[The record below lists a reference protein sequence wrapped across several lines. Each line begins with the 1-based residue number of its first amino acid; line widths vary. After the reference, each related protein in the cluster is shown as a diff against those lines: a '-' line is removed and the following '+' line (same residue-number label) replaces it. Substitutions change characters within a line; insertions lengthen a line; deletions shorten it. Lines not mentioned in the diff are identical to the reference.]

1 MRNQKQPRKI
11 KHIYI
16 GNKVYEVING
26 FTERKEIRTKKEGGI
41 K

>member
-16 GNKVYEVING
+16 GNRVYEMIDG
-26 FTERKEIRTKKEGGI
+26 FAERNENEDKTE
-41 K
+41 